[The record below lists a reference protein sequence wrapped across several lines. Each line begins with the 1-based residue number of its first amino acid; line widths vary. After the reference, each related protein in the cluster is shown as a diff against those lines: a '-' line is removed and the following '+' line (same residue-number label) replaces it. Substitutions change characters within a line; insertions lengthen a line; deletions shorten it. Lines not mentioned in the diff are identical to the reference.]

1 MAKRVLVGM
10 SGGVDSSVTAWL
22 LQQQGYECIGAT
34 MKLYN
39 NETVDRKGYTCCA
52 LDDVEDAKAVAR
64 RLGIRHYVFNFQ
76 EEFDRCVIRNFADTY
91 AAGDTPN
98 PCYQCN
104 RYLKFGK
111 LLQRARELDID
122 YVATGHYARITQLPG
137 GRWALR
143 KGAEAARDQSYFLA
157 CMDQEQLSRTLFP
170 LADLPKAEVR
180 RIAEEQGFVNA
191 RKHDSQDICFVPDGD
206 YVGFLERYNGRKY
219 EPGPILDQQGKVLGT
234 HRGAISYTLGQ
245 RKGLGVSAPE
255 PLYVCGKS
263 MAENTVTLG
272 PESALFSRRL
282 IADDICWGA
291 VPTLEGPTR
300 LRAKVRYR
308 HTEQPAVAE
317 VLPDGRLQVT
327 FDEPQRAITT
337 GQTVVLYEGDMVL
350 AGATIRAGEEGG
362 GL

>member
-22 LQQQGYECIGAT
+22 LRQQGYECIGVT

-39 NETVDRKGYTCCA
+39 NDTIDRKGYTCCA

-76 EEFDRCVIRNFADTY
+76 EEFDQHVIRNFADTY
-91 AAGDTPN
+91 ARGDTPN

-111 LLQRARELDID
+111 MLQRARELDID
-122 YVATGHYARITQLPG
+122 YVATGHYARITQLPN
-137 GRWALR
+137 GRWALQ
-143 KGAEAARDQSYFLA
+143 KGADPARDQSYFLA
-157 CMDQEQLSRTLFP
+157 CMDQDQLSHTLFP
-170 LADLPKAEVR
+170 LADIPKAEVR

-206 YVGFLERYNGRKY
+206 YVGFLERYHGQKY
-219 EPGPILDQQGKVLGT
+219 APGPILDLQGNVLGT
-234 HRGAISYTLGQ
+234 HRGAICYTLGQ
-245 RKGLGVSAPE
+245 RKGLGVSAPQ

-263 MAENTVTLG
+263 MADNTVILG
-272 PESALFSRRL
+272 PESALYSRTL
-282 IADDICWGA
+282 IANELYWGA
-291 VPTLEGPTR
+291 MAGLDGPTR
-300 LRAKVRYR
+300 VKAKVRYR
-308 HTEQPAVAE
+308 HAEQSATAE
-317 VLPDGRLQVT
+317 MLPDGRMKVT

-337 GQTVVLYEGDMVL
+337 GQTVVLYEGDTVL
-350 AGATIRAGEEGG
+350 VGGTIVEVLGG
-362 GL
+362 DVP

>member
-52 LDDVEDAKAVAR
+52 LDDVEDARAVAR

-104 RYLKFGK
+104 RHLKFGK

-245 RKGLGVSAPE
+245 RKGLGVSALE

-263 MAENTVTLG
+263 MEENTVILG

-350 AGATIRAGEEGG
+350 AGATIRAVEGG
-362 GL
+362 GGL

>member
-104 RYLKFGK
+104 RHLKFGK
-111 LLQRARELDID
+111 LLQRARELDIN

-263 MAENTVTLG
+263 MAENTVILG

-350 AGATIRAGEEGG
+350 AGATIRAVEEGG